1 LAFDFGSEQS
11 CSFRVRVAGTH
22 RRPPILMWEESNER
36 TGAFFS
42 RFTAH
47 AHVTVAV
54 QVADTRTLVAPGG
67 AWAFDGTA
75 ETTFS
80 GVLDY
85 RLVVPDAGSWE
96 NARTG
101 YHPGVQI
108 DVSCAEQLLIRE
120 SAVGREATVFRADSL
135 QGGTGASVYQPSA
148 GA

>member
-1 LAFDFGSEQS
+1 MG
-11 CSFRVRVAGTH
+11 VRRHGRDDVQRGP
-22 RRPPILMWEESNER
+22 RLPP
-36 TGAFFS
+36 G
-42 RFTAH
+42 
-47 AHVTVAV
+47 
-54 QVADTRTLVAPGG
+54 
-67 AWAFDGTA
+67 
-75 ETTFS
+75 
-80 GVLDY
+80 
-85 RLVVPDAGSWE
+85 VPDAGFWE